1 MDGGG
6 ELERLFNAPKAYKPY
21 RQPAD
26 GTQERGVYPFL
37 VFEDGPRVLL
47 GLHGE
52 RVPADTVEGD
62 GLPSWDPKVQTVLLK
77 GLSNARGQVVLEAG
91 QIAPF
96 HQALRETPGRVLL
109 YVHEMTRFLPVT
121 ALDAQAWKRCIDPA
135 RRDAGACD

>member
-1 MDGGG
+1 M
-6 ELERLFNAPKAYKPY
+6 
-21 RQPAD
+21 
-26 GTQERGVYPFL
+26 
-37 VFEDGPRVLL
+37 LL

-77 GLSNARGQVVLEAG
+77 GLSNARGQVVLDAG

-96 HQALRETPGRVLL
+96 HRALRETPGRVFL